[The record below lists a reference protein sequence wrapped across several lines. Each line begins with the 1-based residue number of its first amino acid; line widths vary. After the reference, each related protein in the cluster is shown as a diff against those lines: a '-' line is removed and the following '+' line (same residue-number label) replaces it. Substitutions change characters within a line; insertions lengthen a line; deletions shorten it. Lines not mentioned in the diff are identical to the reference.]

1 MTRVDFMFAIG
12 YQGVSAIV
20 DKNAKKQ
27 YGKLTSKQLAAKGL
41 FKPAFCETLFDED
54 TAKQE
59 EIISIFN
66 KMSGELI
73 TNIESMKRLLG
84 VFEVPSHISKVTY
97 V

>member
-1 MTRVDFMFAIG
+1 MTKVDFMFAIG
-12 YQGVSAIV
+12 YQGISAIV

-27 YGKLTSKQLAAKGL
+27 YGKLTGKQLSEKGL
-41 FKPAFCETLFDED
+41 FKSAFCEALFDKD
-54 TAKQE
+54 TSKQE
-59 EIISIFN
+59 EVISIFN

-73 TNIESMKRLLG
+73 TNIDSMKRLLG